1 MGTLNVDE
9 DVDELEDIIDDLED
23 LIQLDRDAAKAY
35 DIALDKATDRA
46 VREDL
51 LMFKLDHERHV
62 DDLGRIVVR
71 LGGETEDRGHGRGLL
86 RETLAVLRG
95 SRGTLGALK
104 ALRMSEKL
112 TNTLYAKAL
121 EEPLTIDAREVV
133 EANRD
138 DERRHLI
145 AIKGHLARLDHDYF
159 DDDEEDELVM
169 QSPQDD
175 RPPLIVQR

>member
-1 MGTLNVDE
+1 MGTLNPDE

-23 LIQLDRDAAKAY
+23 LMQLDRDAVKAY
-35 DIALDKATDRA
+35 EIALDKVSDRA

-62 DDLGRIVVR
+62 DDLARIVVR
-71 LGGETEDRGHGRGLL
+71 LGGEPEDRGNLRGLL
-86 RETLAVLRG
+86 SETLAVIRG

-104 ALRMSEKL
+104 AIRMSEKL
-112 TNTLYAKAL
+112 TNTMYAKTL

-138 DERRHLI
+138 DERRHLV

-159 DDDEEDELVM
+159 DDEEEDDLVTHG
-169 QSPQDD
+169 QHDD
-175 RPPLIVQR
+175 RPPLILQR